1 MNTANLAHRPR
12 QRAIEPP
19 PHRTPE
25 NPRQRESQA
34 NGRDS
39 ELFTQLLDDAD
50 SLAWG
55 AWQPQ
60 MQQST
65 DSFAAQTSEST
76 ASAASPPE
84 WGPLQQ
90 KLTELLPARPGQAG
104 QMLEATLMMPNLGE
118 VGFALKPMPG
128 NGWNITLRF
137 AQRSA
142 LEKLRD
148 SREHCRR
155 SLADSLGRPIR
166 LEFDD
171 RERWA

>member
-1 MNTANLAHRPR
+1 MSTANLAHRPR

-19 PHRTPE
+19 PHRPPE

-34 NGRDS
+34 SSRDS
-39 ELFTQLLDDAD
+39 ELFMQLLDDAD
-50 SLAWG
+50 NTDNV

-60 MQQST
+60 TLLPT
-65 DSFAAQTSEST
+65 DNFGTEST
-76 ASAASPPE
+76 ASAACPPE

-90 KLTELLPARPGQAG
+90 KLIELLPERPQQAG
-104 QMLEATLMMPNLGE
+104 EALQATLMMPNLGE
-118 VGFALKPMPG
+118 IGLALKPMPG

-137 AQRSA
+137 ARRAA
-142 LEKLRD
+142 LEKIRD
-148 SREHCRR
+148 SREHCRH